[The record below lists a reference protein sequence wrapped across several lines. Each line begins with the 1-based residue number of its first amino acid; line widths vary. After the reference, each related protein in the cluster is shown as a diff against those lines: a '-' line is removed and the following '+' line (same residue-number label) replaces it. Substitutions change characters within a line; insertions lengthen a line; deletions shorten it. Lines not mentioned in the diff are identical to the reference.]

1 MRQRR
6 AMPSCLAATV
16 IVATILTACGIQTD
30 GKPRDVP
37 EADQRLATAVAA
49 GGADASG
56 ASRVYLIGPSEQH
69 LLRSVPRQA
78 DTRQRLIEVLLQGP
92 NDEELNDQYSS
103 VIPPLTRVLSSE
115 SVGNVLF
122 VDLSS
127 EITALSVQGLTQAL
141 AQIVYTASELDGVQ
155 AVQITVDGEPLL
167 LPKGDGGSTMELLR
181 TYDYPGFVETAQP
194 AYPEVP
200 LNIEPFAE
208 TSTASEDSSITTD

>member
-1 MRQRR
+1 MSG
-6 AMPSCLAATV
+6 ATTV

-56 ASRVYLIGPSEQH
+56 ASRVYLIGPGEQH

-92 NDEELNDQYSS
+92 NDEELNEQYSS

-167 LPKGDGGSTMELLR
+167 LPKGDGGSTTEPLR

-200 LNIEPFAE
+200 LNIEPFDV
-208 TSTASEDSSITTD
+208 TSSAPDNSSSTTD